1 MTNHKQKLEIDQILD
16 WFKSGEKK
24 HEDYLIG
31 TEHEKFLFTKDNF
44 KRLGYDDENGINK
57 ILEEISGDGNWEKI
71 IEDGNAIG
79 LKSFS
84 GSSISLEPGGQ
95 FELSGAPL
103 KNLHETCKEAGTH
116 LELLKKISNK
126 HDFLMMGIGHD
137 PKWKRE
143 DVIWMPKKRYEIMRK
158 YMPKVGELGLD
169 MMLRTCTIQVNLD
182 YSDENDMIKK
192 FQTSIALQSVATALF
207 ANSPFV
213 EGKPSGFLSRRAY
226 VWTHTDKDRTGI
238 PKNIFDDNF
247 GYKSW
252 IEYLMSVPMYFIYK
266 DGKYID
272 VAGQRFS
279 DFMLGKLKGLEGL
292 FPTLIDWENHTTVA
306 FPEVRLKQY
315 LEMRGADGGPWNRI
329 CALPA
334 FWVGLLYDKKSL
346 NQAYNLSKEFMQK
359 ELLEEARISSAKFGL
374 NGKIGKIQ
382 IKELAKQV
390 LDISFQGLERRN
402 YLDKKGISET
412 QFLDPLFN
420 IVEGETAAEQMLN
433 KFENQWDKNIDKIF
447 ENEIF

>member
-1 MTNHKQKLEIDQILD
+1 MTNHNQKLEIDQILD

-24 HEDYLIG
+24 HEDFLIG

-57 ILEEISGDGNWEKI
+57 ILEEISGDGKWEKI
-71 IEDGNAIG
+71 IEDGNTIG
-79 LKSFS
+79 LKNFS

-272 VAGQRFS
+272 VAGQLFS

-329 CALPA
+329 CVLPA

>member
-1 MTNHKQKLEIDQILD
+1 M
-16 WFKSGEKK
+16 
-24 HEDYLIG
+24 
-31 TEHEKFLFTKDNF
+31 
-44 KRLGYDDENGINK
+44 
-57 ILEEISGDGNWEKI
+57 
-71 IEDGNAIG
+71 
-79 LKSFS
+79 
-84 GSSISLEPGGQ
+84 
-95 FELSGAPL
+95 
-103 KNLHETCKEAGTH
+103 
-116 LELLKKISNK
+116 
-126 HDFLMMGIGHD
+126 
-137 PKWKRE
+137 
-143 DVIWMPKKRYEIMRK
+143 
-158 YMPKVGELGLD
+158 
-169 MMLRTCTIQVNLD
+169 
-182 YSDENDMIKK
+182 
-192 FQTSIALQSVATALF
+192 
-207 ANSPFV
+207 
-213 EGKPSGFLSRRAY
+213 
-226 VWTHTDKDRTGI
+226 
-238 PKNIFDDNF
+238 
-247 GYKSW
+247 
-252 IEYLMSVPMYFIYK
+252 
-266 DGKYID
+266 
-272 VAGQRFS
+272 
-279 DFMLGKLKGLEGL
+279 EGL

-390 LDISFQGLERRN
+390 LEISFQGLERRN

>member
-24 HEDYLIG
+24 HEDFLIG

-57 ILEEISGDGNWEKI
+57 ILEEISGDGKWEKI
-71 IEDGNAIG
+71 IEDGNLIG
-79 LKSFS
+79 LKNFS

-390 LDISFQGLERRN
+390 LEISFQGLERRN
-402 YLDKKGISET
+402 NLDKKGISET